1 MAQKEKKRQWSGKTG
16 GTSWMQRSLV
26 TMMRRIDPR
35 VLYGIMAFVVPFYMV
50 FSHKGYMSQWHFFRR
65 RMKYGRIKSF
75 ICVYKNHFRFGQ
87 VILDRF
93 AAFAGRKFSISVEGQ
108 EIFDK
113 YAMQEKGVMLLGSH
127 VGNYELSGYS
137 LVSDK
142 KSINAVVFA
151 GETETMMQNRK
162 NILSGHNMNLIP
174 VKEDMSH
181 LFAINN
187 ALEKGDMVSIHADR
201 AVGKTK
207 KFQCSFF
214 GSEAGFPAGP
224 FTIAARRGI
233 PMMALFVMKERH
245 DAYRIYIKDISET
258 CKTVS
263 GENTS
268 AYEAARIFASELEN
282 IVRQYPCQWFNYY
295 EFWNED

>member
-65 RMKYGRIKSF
+65 RMKYGRIKSL

-93 AAFAGRKFSISVEGQ
+93 AAFAGRKFSISVEG
-108 EIFDK
+108 
-113 YAMQEKGVMLLGSH
+113 H
-127 VGNYELSGYS
+127 
-137 LVSDK
+137 SDK

-162 NILSGHNMNLIP
+162 NILSGHNTNLIP

-201 AVGKTK
+201 TVGKTK